1 MLHFVWNEHFFAAIL
16 RCLGYATDFGRW
28 SILVREWG
36 ETMVDVWCREGGVG
50 WLWISIESWG
60 RWCLAV
66 KGVNSLSY
74 SNIRWCDKSQLPN
87 KFQWIRVCH
96 IGSSW
101 RVFGCDKIENL
112 SRLLRNHLP
121 DFPGHAVCSHNEPG
135 AKSVGEI
142 ANQDAVDKQMSSHK
156 LVW

>member
-50 WLWISIESWG
+50 WLWIRIESWG
-60 RWCLAV
+60 CWCLAV
-66 KGVNSLSY
+66 KGVNSVSY
-74 SNIRWCDKSQLPN
+74 SNVRWCDKSQFSN

-101 RVFGCDKIENL
+101 GVFGCDKIDNFFKIPYEHL
-112 SRLLRNHLP
+112 IGLTASEKHLP

-135 AKSVGEI
+135 VLTSGWDCKPGYS
-142 ANQDAVDKQMSSHK
+142 
-156 LVW
+156 W